1 MQALTFKAHVLSL
14 QARRLHAIASGIR
27 PGPST
32 ERTMNQT
39 LLALDTP
46 RTSPLDRTGFDIGWD
61 FARHA
66 LVPPAELMLD
76 GTPVSQGWHAA
87 RAVFGRRT
95 LVPSR
100 AVRQWLAL
108 RLQAWREGA
117 AFEDQQLTPH
127 YLLQLET
134 SHCPVTRAALGGH
147 PDGDH
152 APVLCR
158 LRLDAG
164 YAAGN
169 LAMISRAAARAKAG
183 VADADAARAQADQL
197 ARLGDDTRH
206 AGLDAA
212 AWARLATLMSF
223 ALPLPQAH
231 AARLPLRMLPPNRV
245 RVLGAAQGL
254 QALLTLR
261 LTDAGWARRARAVAD
276 LLPRTVLRTDF
287 NLFVGAIAVP
297 LMRMPA
303 DAGPREQRWAQEDA
317 WADGR
322 VQRRW
327 QQFVLQLS
335 EGECETLLQQLAET
349 GLSGLRLL
357 VHPPEAATDGWAL
370 PSAGRAQPAATPL
383 RPAARQRGP
392 RPFNPVRLARASQL
406 EAR

>member
-1 MQALTFKAHVLSL
+1 
-14 QARRLHAIASGIR
+14 
-27 PGPST
+27 
-32 ERTMNQT
+32 MNQT

-46 RTSPLDRTGFDIGWD
+46 STSLLDRTGFDIGWD

-95 LVPSR
+95 LAASR

-117 AFEDQQLTPH
+117 AYEDLQLTPH
-127 YLLQLET
+127 YLLQLDT
-134 SHCPVTRAALGGH
+134 THCPVTRASLGGH

-158 LRLDAG
+158 LRDDAG

-183 VADADAARAQADQL
+183 VADAGAAREHADQL
-197 ARLGDDTRH
+197 ARLGDEARH
-206 AGLDAA
+206 DGLDAA

-223 ALPLPQAH
+223 ALPLPQAQ
-231 AARLPLRMLPPNRV
+231 AARLPLRVLPPNRV

-276 LLPRTVLRTDF
+276 LLPRAELRTDF

-303 DAGPREQRWAQEDA
+303 GATPREQRWVQEDA

-327 QQFVLQLS
+327 QQWVLQLS
-335 EGECETLLQQLAET
+335 ESECEALLHQLAES

-357 VHPPEAATDGWAL
+357 VHPADAATDGWAL
-370 PSAGRAQPAATPL
+370 PSAGRAQPTSGPT
-383 RPAARQRGP
+383 RPPVHHRGP
-392 RPFNPVRLARASQL
+392 RPFNPVRPVRTTRV